1 MTPVASFAREH
12 PRLSAWALLAVV
24 MNLILAVTARD
35 VGLTAVQWL
44 ALIVVTTLVA
54 GACVWLVGGAETD
67 EGREA
72 KREERGAKN
81 EE

>member
-1 MTPVASFAREH
+1 MTSVVSFAREH
-12 PRLSAWALLAVV
+12 PRLSAWALLAVL

-54 GACVWLVGGAETD
+54 GACVWLIGGADSPED
-67 EGREA
+67 PA
-72 KREERGAKN
+72 DPPHA
-81 EE
+81 

>member
-1 MTPVASFAREH
+1 MTSVVSFAREH
-12 PRLSAWALLAVV
+12 PRLSAWALLAVL

-54 GACVWLVGGAETD
+54 GACVWLIHGADSPED
-67 EGREA
+67 PA
-72 KREERGAKN
+72 DPPHA
-81 EE
+81 